1 MRRSKSA
8 RTSEPTR
15 ACVTGAFEVK
25 RVVYSE
31 IDGRSRGFYVLAAIL
46 GSFVLA
52 GLAAA
57 MYMEHYGHYVTG
69 MSNQIVWGMPHVF
82 AIFLIVAASGALN
95 VASIGTVFGKA
106 MYKPLGR
113 LSGLLALALLIGGLA
128 VLVLDL
134 GRPDRLIVA
143 MTTYNFKSIFAWNIY
158 LYVGFIAVVIVYLWL
173 QMERRMNRYVKAAG
187 MVAFIWRLV
196 LTTGTG
202 SIFGFLVAR
211 EAYDS
216 AVMAPLFIAMSFSF
230 GLAAY
235 ILVLLASCRGSGRI
249 VGDLVVH
256 RLGRLLGVFIAVVL
270 YFTAVQHLTN
280 LYAAEHAGV
289 ERFILLNGGIYPLL
303 FWVVQVLIGGL
314 IPLMLVFRAPEPGP
328 EHKGA
333 GSGVVLAATLVII
346 GGFAQVYVIV
356 IGGQA
361 WPLTLFP
368 GMEVTSSFYDGVI
381 SSYTPSLVEI
391 GLGLGGVALAGLI
404 VLFGI
409 KILRFLP
416 TTLANSAVEPD
427 GAATAVQS

>member
-1 MRRSKSA
+1 M
-8 RTSEPTR
+8 
-15 ACVTGAFEVK
+15 
-25 RVVYSE
+25 YSE
-31 IDGRSRGFYVLAAIL
+31 IEGRSTQFHALAVVLGL
-46 GSFVLA
+46 VTLF

-57 MYMEHYGHYVTG
+57 LYMEHFGHYVTG

-95 VASIGTVFGKA
+95 VASIGTVFGKI

-143 MTTYNFKSIFAWNIY
+143 MTTYNFKSIFAWNIF
-158 LYVGFIAVVIVYLWL
+158 LYVGFIAVVVVYLWM
-173 QMERRMNRYVKAAG
+173 QMERRMNRYTKAAG
-187 MVAFIWRLV
+187 MVAFLWRLT

-216 AVMAPLFIAMSFSF
+216 AIMAPLFIAMSFSF

-235 ILVLLASCRGSGRI
+235 VLVLLAAFRGSEREL
-249 VGDLVVH
+249 GDVVVQ
-256 RLGRLLGVFIAVVL
+256 RLGRLLGVFVAVVL
-270 YFTAVQHLTN
+270 YFTVVQHLTN
-280 LYAAEHAGV
+280 LYAAEHIGV
-289 ERFILLNGGIYPLL
+289 ERFILLDGGIYTLL
-303 FWVVQVLIGGL
+303 FWLVQVAMGGL
-314 IPLMLVFRAPEPGP
+314 LPLLLLFRSPPSD
-328 EHKGA
+328 
-333 GSGVVLAATLVII
+333 SGKASRRVALACALVII

-361 WPLTLFP
+361 WPLNLFP
-368 GMEVTSSFYDGVI
+368 GMEVSSSFYDGVI
-381 SSYTPSLVEI
+381 ASYTPSLPEI
-391 GLGLGGVALAGLI
+391 GLGLGGVALTGLI

-409 KILRFLP
+409 KVLRFLP
-416 TTLANSAVEPD
+416 ASVADPESTP
-427 GAATAVQS
+427 

>member
-1 MRRSKSA
+1 MGW
-8 RTSEPTR
+8 TP
-15 ACVTGAFEVK
+15 VYGTGACE
-25 RVVYSE
+25 RVATMTRIIYSE
-31 IDGRSRGFYVLAAIL
+31 IDGQSRRFYAFAAIL
-46 GSFVLA
+46 IVFLA
-52 GLAAA
+52 SGLAAA
-57 MYMEHYGHYVTG
+57 FYMEHYGHHVTG
-69 MSNQIVWGMPHVF
+69 MNNQIVWGIPHVF

-106 MYKPLGR
+106 LYKPLGR

-158 LYVGFIAVVIVYLWL
+158 LYVGFIAVVAVYVWL
-173 QMERRMNRYVKAAG
+173 QMEPRMNRYVKAAG
-187 MVAFIWRLV
+187 MVAFLWRLV

-216 AVMAPLFIAMSFSF
+216 AIMAPLFIAMSFSF

-235 ILVLLASCRGSGRI
+235 ILVLLGACHGSGREL
-249 VGDLVVH
+249 GDIFVR
-256 RLGRLLGVFIAVVL
+256 RLGRLLGVFVAVVL

-280 LYAAEHAGV
+280 LYAAQHIGV
-289 ERFILLNGGIYPLL
+289 ERFILLDGGIFPFL
-303 FWVVQVLIGGL
+303 FWTIQVFAGGL
-314 IPLMLVFRAPEPGP
+314 LPLMLLFRPPASGPGN
-328 EHKGA
+328 A
-333 GSGVVLAATLVII
+333 GRRIAIASALVII
-346 GGFAQVYVIV
+346 GGFAQLYVIV

-361 WPLTLFP
+361 WPLDMFP
-368 GMEVTSSFYDGVI
+368 GMDVSSSFYDGVI
-381 SSYTPSLVEI
+381 SSYTPSLPEI

-409 KILRFLP
+409 KVLRFLP
-416 TTLANSAVEPD
+416 ATLANSSLEPQ
-427 GAATAVQS
+427 AINESSS

>member
-1 MRRSKSA
+1 M
-8 RTSEPTR
+8 
-15 ACVTGAFEVK
+15 
-25 RVVYSE
+25 YSE
-31 IDGRSRGFYVLAAIL
+31 IEGRSTQFRALAIVLGL
-46 GSFVLA
+46 VTLS

-69 MSNQIVWGMPHVF
+69 MSNQIVWGTPHVF

-95 VASIGTVFGKA
+95 VASIGTVFGKT
-106 MYKPLGR
+106 MYQPLGR

-143 MTTYNFKSIFAWNIY
+143 MTTYNFKSIFAWNIF
-158 LYVGFIAVVIVYLWL
+158 LYVGFIGVVVVYLWM
-173 QMERRMNRYVKAAG
+173 QMERRMNRYAKAAG
-187 MVAFIWRLV
+187 MVAFLWRLT

-216 AVMAPLFIAMSFSF
+216 AIMAPLFIAMSFSF

-235 ILVLLASCRGSGRI
+235 VLVLLAAFRGSEREL
-249 VGDLVVH
+249 GDVVVQ
-256 RLGRLLGVFIAVVL
+256 RLGRLLGVFVAVVL
-270 YFTAVQHLTN
+270 YFTVVQHLTN
-280 LYAAEHAGV
+280 LYAAEHIGV
-289 ERFILLNGGIYPLL
+289 ERFILLDGGIYTLL
-303 FWVVQVLIGGL
+303 FWLVQVAMGGL
-314 IPLMLVFRAPEPGP
+314 LPLLILFRSPPSD
-328 EHKGA
+328 
-333 GSGVVLAATLVII
+333 SGKSSRRVALACTLVII

-361 WPLTLFP
+361 WPLNLFP
-368 GMEVTSSFYDGVI
+368 GMEVSSSFYDGVI
-381 SSYTPSLVEI
+381 ASYTPSLPEI

-409 KILRFLP
+409 KVLRFLP
-416 TTLANSAVEPD
+416 ASVADPESTH
-427 GAATAVQS
+427 

>member
-1 MRRSKSA
+1 MKQII
-8 RTSEPTR
+8 
-15 ACVTGAFEVK
+15 
-25 RVVYSE
+25 YNE
-31 IDGRSRGFYVLAAIL
+31 IDGRSGRFYALAAIL
-46 GSFVLA
+46 GGFVLSGMVA
-52 GLAAA
+52 TL
-57 MYMEHYGHYVTG
+57 YMEHYGHYVTG

-95 VASIGTVFGKA
+95 VASIGTVFGKS

-113 LSGLLALALLIGGLA
+113 LSGLLALALLLGGLA

-158 LYVGFIAVVIVYLWL
+158 LYVGFIAVVAVYLWL
-173 QMERRMNRYVKAAG
+173 QMERRMNRYARAAG
-187 MVAFIWRLV
+187 MVAFLWRLI

-235 ILVLLASCRGSGRI
+235 ILVLLAACRGSDREL
-249 VGDLVVH
+249 GDVLLY
-256 RLGRLLGVFIAVVL
+256 RLGRLLGVFVAVVL

-280 LYAAEHAGV
+280 LYAAEHAAV
-289 ERFILLNGGIYPLL
+289 ERFILLDGGVYTAL
-303 FWVVQVLIGGL
+303 FWTVQVVVGGL
-314 IPLMLVFRAPEPGP
+314 LPMALVFRSPASTPQYTGRNV
-328 EHKGA
+328 A
-333 GSGVVLAATLVII
+333 LASTLVII

-361 WPLTLFP
+361 WPLNMFP
-368 GMEVTSSFYDGVI
+368 GMEVSSSFHDGVVA
-381 SSYTPSLVEI
+381 SYTPSLAEI

-409 KILRFLP
+409 KLLRFLP
-416 TTLANSAVEPD
+416 ATLANSAID
-427 GAATAVQS
+427 S

>member
-1 MRRSKSA
+1 LGSTPACATRVY
-8 RTSEPTR
+8 EPR
-15 ACVTGAFEVK
+15 ADMK
-25 RVVYSE
+25 RIVYSE
-31 IDGRSRGFYVLAAIL
+31 IEGRCARFYVVAAIL
-46 GSFVLA
+46 AGFLLS

-57 MYMEHYGHYVTG
+57 FYMEHYGHYVTG
-69 MSNQIVWGMPHVF
+69 MNNQIVWGMPHVF

-95 VASIGTVFGKA
+95 VASIGTVFGKE

-113 LSGLLALALLIGGLA
+113 LSGLLALALLIGGLT

-158 LYVGFIAVVIVYLWL
+158 LYVGFIAVVVVYLWL

-187 MVAFIWRLV
+187 MVAFLWRLV

-235 ILVLLASCRGSGRI
+235 ILVLLAACRGTDREL
-249 VGDLVVH
+249 GDVMLR
-256 RLGRLLGVFIAVVL
+256 RLGRLLGVFVAVVL
-270 YFTAVQHLTN
+270 YFTTIQHLTN
-280 LYAAEHAGV
+280 LYAAEHIGV
-289 ERFILLNGGIYPLL
+289 ERFILLDGGIYPLL
-303 FWVVQVLIGGL
+303 FWAVQVVLGGL
-314 IPLMLVFRAPEPGP
+314 VPLMLVFREKIAATGI
-328 EHKGA
+328 A
-333 GSGVVLAATLVII
+333 LASTLVII

-368 GMEVTSSFYDGVI
+368 GMQESSSFFDGAI
-381 SSYTPSLVEI
+381 ASYSPSLPEI

-404 VLFGI
+404 VLFGV
-409 KILRFLP
+409 KLLRFLP
-416 TTLANSAVEPD
+416 STLADSVVD
-427 GAATAVQS
+427 S

>member
-1 MRRSKSA
+1 MI
-8 RTSEPTR
+8 
-15 ACVTGAFEVK
+15 
-25 RVVYSE
+25 VYSE
-31 IDGRSRGFYVLAAIL
+31 IEGRSTQFRALAVVLGL
-46 GSFVLA
+46 VTLA

-69 MSNQIVWGMPHVF
+69 MSNQIVWGTPHVF

-95 VASIGTVFGKA
+95 VASIGTVFGKT

-143 MTTYNFKSIFAWNIY
+143 MTTYNFKSIFAWNIF
-158 LYVGFIAVVIVYLWL
+158 LYVGFIAVVVVYLWM
-173 QMERRMNRYVKAAG
+173 QMERRMNRYTKAAG
-187 MVAFIWRLV
+187 MVAFLWRLT

-216 AVMAPLFIAMSFSF
+216 AIMAPLFIAMSFSF

-235 ILVLLASCRGSGRI
+235 VLVLLAAFRGSEREL
-249 VGDLVVH
+249 GDVVVQ
-256 RLGRLLGVFIAVVL
+256 RLGRLLGVFVAVVL
-270 YFTAVQHLTN
+270 YFTVVQHLTN
-280 LYAAEHAGV
+280 LYAAEHIGV
-289 ERFILLNGGIYPLL
+289 ERFILLDGGIYTLL
-303 FWVVQVLIGGL
+303 FWLVQVAMGGL
-314 IPLMLVFRAPEPGP
+314 LPLLLLFRSPPSD
-328 EHKGA
+328 
-333 GSGVVLAATLVII
+333 SGKSSRRVALACALVII

-361 WPLTLFP
+361 WPLNLFP
-368 GMEVTSSFYDGVI
+368 GMEVSSSFYDGVI
-381 SSYTPSLVEI
+381 ASYTPSLPEI
-391 GLGLGGVALAGLI
+391 GLGLGGVALTGLI

-409 KILRFLP
+409 KVLRFLP
-416 TTLANSAVEPD
+416 ASVADPE
-427 GAATAVQS
+427 SSH